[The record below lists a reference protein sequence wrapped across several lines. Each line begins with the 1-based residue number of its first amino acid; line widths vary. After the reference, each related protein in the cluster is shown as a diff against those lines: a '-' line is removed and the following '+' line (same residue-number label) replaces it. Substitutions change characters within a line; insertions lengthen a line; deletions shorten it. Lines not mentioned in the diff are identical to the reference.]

1 MLYAYSERN
10 FKDMG
15 HGKEFLFCRETKVSW
30 LCRRAITEECVKGD
44 DVYTVHLAKRAEE
57 QLDEIEH
64 KLTDNKKREN
74 ITQQEKKEERK
85 KERKR
90 IIEPI

>member
-1 MLYAYSERN
+1 
-10 FKDMG
+10 MG
-15 HGKEFLFCRETKVSW
+15 HGKGFLFCRETKVSW

-44 DVYTVHLAKRAEE
+44 DVYTVYLAKSAKE

-74 ITQQEKKEERK
+74 ITQQEKKERK
-85 KERKR
+85 NERKR
-90 IIEPI
+90 IIEPISK